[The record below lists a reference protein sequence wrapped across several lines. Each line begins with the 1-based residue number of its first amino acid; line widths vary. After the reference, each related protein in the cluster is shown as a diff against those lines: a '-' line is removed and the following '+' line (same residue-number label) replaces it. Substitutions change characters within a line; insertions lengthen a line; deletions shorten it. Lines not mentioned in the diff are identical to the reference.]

1 MERFSPRCLSLDLE
15 VGVRDR
21 RIRAFAALRPDTGG
35 HLVFPG
41 GNLEK
46 ALAELDALAK
56 GAAFLLGHNVIAFD
70 LPHLRAANPDLRLLS
85 IPAVDTLWLNPL
97 AFPRNPYHH
106 LVKHYQDGRL
116 TRGRLNDP
124 ELDARL
130 ALDLFH
136 DQRRALA
143 RIVQES
149 PDLVAAWHWLTT
161 EDGERSGFNTF
172 FSSLRRKLRP
182 SDAEAHRA
190 IRRRLAGVVC
200 RTRECEI
207 AGEPGLGPVG
217 QEPDRSPAFRA
228 QEHSGCGE
236 PQSRGAREVRGA
248 GPSGKT
254 PGELRSER
262 EGEGEGE
269 GAPVRVTGPGRH
281 GWALAY
287 ALAWLSVSGGN
298 SVMPPWVRHQ
308 FPEAG
313 RLVRVLRDTA
323 CTDPACAWCRERHD
337 ARKEL
342 ARWFGFEDFRP
353 EPSDSDTGAPMQ
365 RAIVEAAM
373 AGKHVLGILPT
384 GTGKSLCYQIPAL
397 SRYDK
402 TGALTVVISPLVALM
417 ADQVAGLEARGIV
430 ACIAVNGLLSLPE
443 RADALDRVRLG
454 DAGILIISPE
464 QLRNRSLHRVLDQ
477 REIGAW
483 VLDEAH
489 CLSKWGHDFRP
500 DYRYVGRFIREKA
513 GGEPIPP
520 VLCLTATAKPD
531 VVTDIASHFRD
542 ELGIELTVFDGG
554 AQRTNL
560 EFVVVPTTGGEKL
573 VHLHRILESDL
584 PPDVPGGT
592 IVYCAT
598 RRQTEEVAE
607 FLQEKE
613 VAADYFHA
621 GLPPESRKSV
631 QQRFIGGDLRVIAA
645 TNAFGMGID
654 KPDVR
659 LVVHADIPGS
669 LENYLQEAG
678 RAGRDRKAARCV
690 LLYTQDD
697 VERQF
702 GMSARSRLNR
712 REIHGVLRALRN
724 LDRKKRLGGEVV
736 ATAGEILGEDD
747 ENAFERDST
756 TDDTRVRTAISWLE
770 ESVLLTR
777 EENRTQVFPSSL
789 RIDTVEEAKARLAHK
804 DMTDRY
810 RGQLLSIAEALIDAD
825 PDEGIS
831 TDDLIGV
838 TGLSPEEVRGALY
851 DLERLGIASNDTA
864 LTAFVHAGIER
875 SSGKRLKEADR
886 LETALLEHL
895 RAAAPDLGK
904 GDSSLLHLR
913 VASQALRD
921 AGEAEPLPERLW
933 RILRSISFDGRGE
946 GGGGGSLRVRK
957 SDAETAQVIL
967 LREWS
972 ALEETASR
980 RREGAHRLL
989 EHLLDCLPSGT
1000 RGTDLLAETTLGR
1013 LLEALE
1019 ADLVLKSR
1027 VKHPEKL
1034 LERALL
1040 WLHEQEIIR
1049 LHKGLAVFRPAMTIK
1064 LAQETPRRG
1073 FAATDFAPLE
1083 IHYQGQVTQIHVMVE
1098 YARRG
1103 LEAMADA
1110 LHLAMDY
1117 FSLGQEAFLKRWLP
1131 DRDKEIE
1138 RQTTP
1143 ESWRAIVESL
1153 NNPAQQRIVADDRE
1167 QTNVLVL
1174 AGPGSG
1180 KTRVLV
1186 HRIAF
1191 LVRARRENPRGILA
1205 LAYNRHAA
1213 VEIRRRLAD
1222 LIGDDARGV
1231 TVLTCHGLAMR
1242 LAGASF
1248 SGRAERPDGE
1258 AFQEVMRQAVALLRG
1273 EGLPPEEADE
1283 QRERLLAGF
1292 RWILVDEYQDI
1303 DADQYALVS
1312 ALAGRTLED
1321 RDRKLTLFAV
1331 GDDDQN
1337 IYAFNGASV
1346 EFIRRFEADYGPKP
1360 AFLTANYRST
1370 RHIIAA
1376 ANALI
1381 EPARE
1386 RMKTGHPIRVDRVRA
1401 KDPPGGDWRALD
1413 PVAQGRVQVLPEQSD
1428 PVEQARAVMKELLRL
1443 ADLAPIWD
1451 WSKCAVIAREWK
1463 YLEPVRAWCEVHR
1476 VPSQMAS
1483 EEIPRF
1489 WRLRETQALV
1499 EWLRGRES
1507 RLVAGAD
1514 LRGWLDA
1521 RSSSPWF
1528 GLLREAVDEHALES
1542 GEGAEVPVDHFIEW
1556 LAEWGRDVRRRQ
1568 RGLLLSTAHR
1578 AKGLE
1583 FDHVVVLDGG
1593 WDRIG
1598 KDEAPDAPRRLYYV
1612 AMTRARQT
1620 LALASLAVRRPHP
1633 RSAGGGSNTVR
1644 EPPPPAYLARRP
1656 LLQQEIAD
1664 IPSVLR
1670 RPHAGPPQN
1679 APEHA
1684 PALSRRYRRPALGEI
1699 NLGFAG
1705 RHPSRHPIHHAIAA
1719 LEPGA
1724 ELDIRLDAHERW
1736 ELLDRSGTV
1745 VGRLAWAF
1753 EPPAGM
1759 RCVAAAVHA
1768 VVTWSRDASEPEFQ
1782 VGLKC
1787 DHWEVVVPELV
1798 FEPGT

>member
-1 MERFSPRCLSLDLE
+1 MATMPRIAIDGGPAGEPDVCSRDGMTSASNDIGSFAPRCLSLDLE

-35 HLVFPG
+35 RLVFQG
-41 GNLEK
+41 GDLAI
-46 ALAELDALAK
+46 ALKKLDALAE
-56 GAAFLLGHNVIAFD
+56 GAAFVLGHNLIAFD
-70 LPHLRAANPDLRLLS
+70 LPHLAAANPDLHLLTM
-85 IPAVDTLWLNPL
+85 PAVDTLRLNPL

-106 LVKHYQDGRL
+106 LVKHYQDGQL
-116 TRGRLNDP
+116 KRGRLNDP
-124 ELDARL
+124 ELDAQL
-130 ALDLFH
+130 SLDLFR
-136 DQRRALA
+136 DQWRALERAA
-143 RIVQES
+143 RET
-149 PDLVAAWHWLTT
+149 PYLVTAWHWLTT
-161 EDGERSGFNTF
+161 GEGDRSGFNTF
-172 FSSLRRKLRP
+172 FSSLRGALRP
-182 SDAEAHRA
+182 SDARAREA
-190 IRRRLAGVVC
+190 IRVRLAEVAC
-200 RTRECEI
+200 RTHGREI
-207 AGEPGLGPVG
+207 LA
-217 QEPDRSPAFRA
+217 D
-228 QEHSGCGE
+228 
-236 PQSRGAREVRGA
+236 
-248 GPSGKT
+248 
-254 PGELRSER
+254 
-262 EGEGEGE
+262 
-269 GAPVRVTGPGRH
+269 PGRH

-298 SVMPPWVRHQ
+298 SVMPPWVRHE

-313 RLVRVLRDTA
+313 RIVRTLRDTA
-323 CTDPACAWCRERHD
+323 CTDPGCAWCRERHD
-337 ARKEL
+337 AGKEL
-342 ARWFGFEDFRP
+342 TRWFGFEDFRP
-353 EPSDSDTGAPMQ
+353 EPLDQDARKPMQ
-365 RAIVEAAM
+365 RSIVEATM

-402 TGALTVVISPLVALM
+402 TGTLTVVISPLVALM
-417 ADQVAGLEARGIV
+417 ADQVTGLEARGIGACV
-430 ACIAVNGLLSLPE
+430 AINGLLSLPE

-464 QLRNRSLHRVLDQ
+464 QLRNRSLRRVLDQ

-513 GGEPIPP
+513 GEDPIPP
-520 VLCLTATAKPD
+520 VLCLTATAKPNVRD
-531 VVTDIASHFRD
+531 DIQSHFRD
-542 ELGIELTVFDGG
+542 ELGIELMVFDGG
-554 AQRTNL
+554 AQRANL

-573 VHLHRILESDL
+573 AHLHQILVSDL
-584 PPDVPGGT
+584 PPDTPGGA

-607 FLQEKE
+607 FLQEKDIS
-613 VAADYFHA
+613 ADHFHA
-621 GLPPESRKSV
+621 GLPPETRKSV
-631 QQRFIGGDLRVIAA
+631 QQCFIEGELRVIAA

-678 RAGRDRKAARCV
+678 RAGRDREAARCV
-690 LLYTQDD
+690 LLYTQED

-702 GMSARSRLNR
+702 GMSARSRLTR

-747 ENAFERDST
+747 ENVFERDSA
-756 TDDTRVRTAISWLE
+756 TDDTRVRTAIAWLE
-770 ESVLLTR
+770 EAVLLTR

-789 RIDTVEEAKARLAHK
+789 RVSSAEEAKTRLERKA
-804 DMTDRY
+804 MTELY
-810 RGQLLSIAEALIDAD
+810 RGQLLSIAETLLDAD

-831 TDDLIGV
+831 TDELVGV
-838 TGLSPEEVRGALY
+838 SGLSPEGVRGALY

-875 SSGKRLKEADR
+875 SSRKRREEADS
-886 LETALLEHL
+886 LEIALIEHL
-895 RAAAPDLGK
+895 RTAAPDLGR
-904 GDSSLLHLR
+904 GDMSLLHLR

-921 AGEAEPLPERLW
+921 AGEVDPLPERLW

-946 GGGGGSLRVRK
+946 GMGGGSLRVRK
-957 SDAETAQVIL
+957 RDAETAQVTL
-967 LREWS
+967 QREWS

-989 EHLLDCLPSGT
+989 EHLLACLPPGS

-1027 VKHPEKL
+1027 AKHPEKL
-1034 LERALL
+1034 MERALL
-1040 WLHEQEIIR
+1040 WLHEQEVIR

-1073 FAATDFAPLE
+1073 FAATDFEPLKL
-1083 IHYQGQVTQIHVMVE
+1083 HYQGQVTQIHVMVE

-1103 LEAMADA
+1103 LDAMADA

-1117 FSLGQEAFLKRWLP
+1117 FSLKQDEFLHRWLP
-1131 DRDKEIE
+1131 DRDNELE

-1143 ESWRAIVESL
+1143 ESWQAIVESL
-1153 NNPAQQRIVADDRE
+1153 NNPAQQRIVSDDRE
-1167 QTNVLVL
+1167 QTSVLVL

-1186 HRIAF
+1186 HRIAY
-1191 LVRARRENPRGILA
+1191 LLRARRENPRGILA

-1248 SGRAERPDGE
+1248 SARAERPDRE
-1258 AFQEVMRQAVALLRG
+1258 AFREVMQQAVALLRG
-1273 EGLPPEEADE
+1273 EGLLPEEADE
-1283 QRERLLAGF
+1283 QRERLLSGF

-1303 DADQYALVS
+1303 DSDQYELIS

-1321 RDRKLTLFAV
+1321 GDRKLTLFAV

-1370 RHIIAA
+1370 RHIIMA

-1381 EPARE
+1381 EPARD
-1386 RMKTGHPIRVDRVRA
+1386 RMKTGHPIRIDRARA
-1401 KDPPGGDWRALD
+1401 KNPPGGDWCGLD
-1413 PVAQGRVQVLPEQSD
+1413 PVAQGRVQILPARSD
-1428 PVEQARAVMKELLRL
+1428 PIEQAREAMVELLRL
-1443 ADLAPIWD
+1443 ADLEQNWD
-1451 WSKCAVIAREWK
+1451 WSKCAVIAREWR
-1463 YLEPVRAWCEVHR
+1463 YLDPVRAFCEVHR
-1476 VPSQMAS
+1476 IPAQMGN

-1489 WRLRETQALV
+1489 WRLRETRALA

-1514 LRGWLDA
+1514 LRAWLDA
-1521 RSSSPWF
+1521 CPPSPWIE
-1528 GLLREAVDEHALES
+1528 LLREAVDEHALES
-1542 GEGAEVPVDHFIEW
+1542 GVDAEVPVAHFIEW
-1556 LAEWGRDVRRRQ
+1556 LAEWGRDVRRRH
-1568 RGLLLSTAHR
+1568 RGLLLLTAHR

-1583 FDHVVVLDGG
+1583 FDHVAVLDGG
-1593 WDRIG
+1593 WNRV
-1598 KDEAPDAPRRLYYV
+1598 DEDEDPDAPRRLYYV
-1612 AMTRARQT
+1612 AMTRARRT
-1620 LALASLAVRRPHP
+1620 LALAQLQGTPPRPP
-1633 RSAGGGSNTVR
+1633 SDVGRPDFVR
-1644 EPPPPAYLARRP
+1644 ESAPPAYAARRHS
-1656 LLQQEIAD
+1656 LQRAIAN
-1664 IPSVLR
+1664 IPSVLQ
-1670 RPHAGPPQN
+1670 RPPGSL
-1679 APEHA
+1679 PEESWEHL
-1684 PALSRRYRRPALGEI
+1684 PELSRRYRRLGLDEI

-1705 RHPSRHPIHHAIAA
+1705 RQRVRAPVHRAISA
-1719 LEPGA
+1719 LAPGDP
-1724 ELDIRLDAHERW
+1724 LQVRVDARERW
-1736 ELLDRSGTV
+1736 ELLDRTGMT
-1745 VGRLAWAF
+1745 VGRLAQAF
-1753 EPPAGM
+1753 EPPAEM
-1759 RCVAAAVHA
+1759 RCVSAAVHA
-1768 VVTWSRDASEPEFQ
+1768 VVAWSRDSSEPEFQ
-1782 VGLKC
+1782 EGLKC

-1798 FEPGT
+1798 FEPETRP